1 MTETPRP
8 VLPAL
13 ERLWRLS
20 RPERKKVLEPYI
32 GHQVRIER
40 WYTRVAAQGD
50 ITYTGTLVAVATST
64 IGSAADL
71 LIVQTTAGNVW
82 AISAAQVACLEIP
95 PPPRKA
101 PR

>member
-8 VLPAL
+8 ALPAL
-13 ERLWRLS
+13 EKLWRLS
-20 RPERKKVLEPYI
+20 RPERKTVLAPYI

-64 IGSAADL
+64 VGRADL

-82 AISAAQVACLEIP
+82 AISAAQVAYLEIP
-95 PPPRKA
+95 TPPRKA